1 MPKSHDMVSGEATFH
16 RTTNGITQVT
26 TQHDLTFDHH
36 ERNIPKTL
44 IAQALANTKYA
55 PYWLD
60 TPDRPAATE
69 ALAGSLETDLL
80 VVGGGYTGLWTALQA
95 KERDP
100 NRQVVL
106 IEAQRIGWAASGRN
120 GGFCEYSL
128 VHGAANGQNH
138 LPDENA
144 KLTKLGMQNLAEI
157 RETAQRYNMDIEL
170 ETDGSINVATE
181 PHQVEWL
188 REAEHFLNAS
198 ETRALINSPEFLAAE
213 RDEDGTMLV
222 HPAKLAWEL
231 ARVCR
236 ELGVEIYENTKAERL
251 IDTGPT
257 LRVTTP
263 EGQITAK
270 RVALATNAFPSL
282 LKRHNFYTLP
292 LYDYALMTEPLT
304 DLQREAIGWDKM
316 IGLADLN
323 NRFHYSR
330 PTIDEHGGFRIL
342 WGGYDAIYHFGGKV
356 RSEYDYRDET
366 FEKLVAHFYGTFPQL
381 EGIKFTHAWG
391 GAIDSCSRFFSFFD
405 LSHRGRVAYS
415 AGYTGLGVGAT
426 RFGAKVMLD
435 LLSGEETEL
444 TQLQLVRKKPIPFPP
459 EPATWMGV
467 QVMSNQMIR
476 ADRNQGQRSL
486 FLRTMDKI
494 GIGFDS

>member
-1 MPKSHDMVSGEATFH
+1 MAK
-16 RTTNGITQVT
+16 R
-26 TQHDLTFDHH
+26 HDLTFDYH
-36 ERNIPKTL
+36 ERNIKKSL
-44 IAQALANTKYA
+44 IDQALKDTKYT

-60 TPDRPAATE
+60 TPDRPSASE
-69 ALAGSLETDLL
+69 ALQVSLETDLL

-100 NRQVVL
+100 QRNVVL

-128 VHGAANGQNH
+128 VHGESNGENH

-144 KLTKLGMQNLAEI
+144 ELTELGMQNLTEI
-157 RETAQRYNMDIEL
+157 RETAQRYGMDIEL
-170 ETDGSINVATE
+170 ETGGIINVATE

-188 REAEHFLNAS
+188 RDEQNFLTAD
-198 ETRALINSPEFLAAE
+198 ETRSVINSPDFLASE
-213 RDEDGTMLV
+213 RDYTGSILV

-236 ELGVEIYENTKAERL
+236 ELGVEIYEHTPAEKLLDEGR
-251 IDTGPT
+251 T
-257 LRVTTP
+257 LKVITP
-263 EGQITAK
+263 EGQITAE
-270 RVALATNAFPSL
+270 RVALATNVFPSL
-282 LKRHNFYTLP
+282 LKRHHLYTLP

-304 DLQREAIGWDKM
+304 AEQREAIGWDEM
-316 IGLADLN
+316 VGLADLN

-330 PTIDEHGGFRIL
+330 PTIDENGGFRIL
-342 WGGYDAIYHFGGKV
+342 WGGYDAVYHFGGKV

-381 EGIKFTHAWG
+381 EGVKFSHAWG

-405 LSHRGRVAYS
+405 VSHRGRVAYS

-435 LLSGEETEL
+435 LLSGEDTEL
-444 TQLQLVRKKPIPFPP
+444 TRLQLVRKKPIPFPP
-459 EPATWMGV
+459 EPAAWTGV
-467 QVMSNQMIR
+467 QVMRNEMIR
-476 ADRNQGQRSL
+476 ADRNQGKRSL
-486 FLRTMDKI
+486 FLRAMDKV

>member
-1 MPKSHDMVSGEATFH
+1 MAK
-16 RTTNGITQVT
+16 R
-26 TQHDLTFDHH
+26 HDLTFDYH
-36 ERNIPKTL
+36 ERNIKKSL
-44 IAQALANTKYA
+44 IDQALKDTKYT

-60 TPDRPAATE
+60 TPDRPSASE
-69 ALAGSLETDLL
+69 ALQVSLETDLL

-100 NRQVVL
+100 QRNVVL

-128 VHGAANGQNH
+128 VHGESNGENH

-144 KLTKLGMQNLAEI
+144 ELTELGMQNLTEI
-157 RETAQRYNMDIEL
+157 RETAQRYGMDIEL
-170 ETDGSINVATE
+170 ETGGIINVATE

-188 REAEHFLNAS
+188 RDEQNFLTAD
-198 ETRALINSPEFLAAE
+198 ETRSVINSPDFLASE
-213 RDEDGTMLV
+213 RDYTGSILV

-236 ELGVEIYENTKAERL
+236 ELGVEIYEHTPAEKLLDEGR
-251 IDTGPT
+251 T
-257 LRVTTP
+257 LKVITP
-263 EGQITAK
+263 EGQITAE
-270 RVALATNAFPSL
+270 RVALATNVFPSL
-282 LKRHNFYTLP
+282 LKRHHLYTLP

-304 DLQREAIGWDKM
+304 AEQREAIGWDEM
-316 IGLADLN
+316 VGLADLN

-330 PTIDEHGGFRIL
+330 PTIDENGGFRIL
-342 WGGYDAIYHFGGKV
+342 WGGYDAVYHFGGKV

-381 EGIKFTHAWG
+381 EGIKFSHAWG

-405 LSHRGRVAYS
+405 VSHRGRVAYS

-435 LLSGEETEL
+435 LLSGEDTEL
-444 TQLQLVRKKPIPFPP
+444 TRLQLVRKKPIPFPP
-459 EPATWMGV
+459 EPAAWTGV
-467 QVMSNQMIR
+467 QVMRNEMVR
-476 ADRNQGQRSL
+476 ADRNQGKRSL
-486 FLRTMDKI
+486 FLRAMDKV

>member
-1 MPKSHDMVSGEATFH
+1 MAK
-16 RTTNGITQVT
+16 R
-26 TQHDLTFDHH
+26 HDLTFDYH
-36 ERNIPKTL
+36 ERNIKKSL
-44 IAQALANTKYA
+44 IDQALKDTKYT

-60 TPDRPAATE
+60 TPDRPSASE
-69 ALAGSLETDLL
+69 ALQVSLETDLL

-100 NRQVVL
+100 QRNVVL

-128 VHGAANGQNH
+128 VHGESNGENH

-144 KLTKLGMQNLAEI
+144 ELTELGMQNLTEI
-157 RETAQRYNMDIEL
+157 RETAQRYGMDIEL
-170 ETDGSINVATE
+170 ETGGIINVATE

-188 REAEHFLNAS
+188 RDEQNFLTAD
-198 ETRALINSPEFLAAE
+198 ETRSVINSPDFLASE
-213 RDEDGTMLV
+213 RDYTGSILV

-236 ELGVEIYENTKAERL
+236 ELGVEIYEHTPAEKLLDEGR
-251 IDTGPT
+251 T
-257 LRVTTP
+257 LKVITP
-263 EGQITAK
+263 EGQITAE
-270 RVALATNAFPSL
+270 RVALATNVFPSL
-282 LKRHNFYTLP
+282 LKRHHLYTLP

-304 DLQREAIGWDKM
+304 AEQREAIGWDEM
-316 IGLADLN
+316 VGLADLN

-330 PTIDEHGGFRIL
+330 PTIDENGGFRIL
-342 WGGYDAIYHFGGKV
+342 WGGYDAVYHFGGKV

-381 EGIKFTHAWG
+381 EGVKFSHAWG

-405 LSHRGRVAYS
+405 VSHRGRVAYS

-435 LLSGEETEL
+435 LLSGEDTEL
-444 TQLQLVRKKPIPFPP
+444 TRLQLVRKKPIPFPP
-459 EPATWMGV
+459 EPAAWTGV
-467 QVMSNQMIR
+467 QVMRNEMVR
-476 ADRNQGQRSL
+476 ADRNQGKRSL
-486 FLRTMDKI
+486 FLRAMDKV

>member
-1 MPKSHDMVSGEATFH
+1 MAK
-16 RTTNGITQVT
+16 R
-26 TQHDLTFDHH
+26 HDLTFDYH
-36 ERNIPKTL
+36 ERNIKKSL
-44 IAQALANTKYA
+44 IDQALKDTKYT

-60 TPDRPAATE
+60 TPDRPSASE
-69 ALAGSLETDLL
+69 ALQVSLETDLL

-100 NRQVVL
+100 QRNVAL

-128 VHGAANGQNH
+128 VHGESNGENH

-144 KLTKLGMQNLAEI
+144 ELTELGMQNLTEI
-157 RETAQRYNMDIEL
+157 RETAQRYGMDIEL
-170 ETDGSINVATE
+170 ETGGIINVATE

-188 REAEHFLNAS
+188 RDEQNFLTAD
-198 ETRALINSPEFLAAE
+198 ETRSVINSPDFLASE
-213 RDEDGTMLV
+213 RDYTGSILV

-236 ELGVEIYENTKAERL
+236 ELGVEIYEHTPAEKLLDEGR
-251 IDTGPT
+251 T
-257 LRVTTP
+257 LKVITP
-263 EGQITAK
+263 EGQITAE
-270 RVALATNAFPSL
+270 RVALATNVFPSL
-282 LKRHNFYTLP
+282 LKRHHLYTLP

-304 DLQREAIGWDKM
+304 AEQREAIGWDEM
-316 IGLADLN
+316 VGLADLN

-330 PTIDEHGGFRIL
+330 PTIDENGGFRIL
-342 WGGYDAIYHFGGKV
+342 WGGYDAVYHFGGKV

-381 EGIKFTHAWG
+381 EGVKFSHAWG

-405 LSHRGRVAYS
+405 VSHRGRVAYS

-435 LLSGEETEL
+435 LLSGEDTEL
-444 TQLQLVRKKPIPFPP
+444 TRLQLVRKKPIPFPP
-459 EPATWMGV
+459 EPAAWTGV
-467 QVMSNQMIR
+467 QVMRNEMVR
-476 ADRNQGQRSL
+476 ADRNQGKRSL
-486 FLRTMDKI
+486 FLRAMDKV

>member
-1 MPKSHDMVSGEATFH
+1 VAK
-16 RTTNGITQVT
+16 R
-26 TQHDLTFDHH
+26 HDLTFDYH
-36 ERNIPKTL
+36 ERNIKKSL
-44 IAQALANTKYA
+44 IDQALKDTKYT

-60 TPDRPAATE
+60 TPDRPSASE
-69 ALAGSLETDLL
+69 ALQVSLETDLL

-100 NRQVVL
+100 QRNVVL

-128 VHGAANGQNH
+128 VHGESNGENH

-144 KLTKLGMQNLAEI
+144 ELTELGMQNLTEI
-157 RETAQRYNMDIEL
+157 RETAQRYGMDIEL
-170 ETDGSINVATE
+170 ETGGIINVATE

-188 REAEHFLNAS
+188 RDEQNFLTAD
-198 ETRALINSPEFLAAE
+198 ETRSVINSPDFLASE
-213 RDEDGTMLV
+213 RDYTGSILV

-236 ELGVEIYENTKAERL
+236 ELGVEIYEHTPAEKLLDEGR
-251 IDTGPT
+251 T
-257 LRVTTP
+257 LKVITP
-263 EGQITAK
+263 EGQITAE
-270 RVALATNAFPSL
+270 RVALATNVFPSL
-282 LKRHNFYTLP
+282 LKRHHLYTLP

-304 DLQREAIGWDKM
+304 AEQREAIGWDEM
-316 IGLADLN
+316 VGLADLN

-330 PTIDEHGGFRIL
+330 PTIDENGGFRIL
-342 WGGYDAIYHFGGKV
+342 WGGYDAVYHFGGKV

-381 EGIKFTHAWG
+381 EGVKFSHAWG

-405 LSHRGRVAYS
+405 VSHRGRVAYS

-435 LLSGEETEL
+435 LLSGEDTEL
-444 TQLQLVRKKPIPFPP
+444 TRLQLVRKKPIPFPP
-459 EPATWMGV
+459 EPAAWTGV
-467 QVMSNQMIR
+467 QVMRNEMVR
-476 ADRNQGQRSL
+476 ADRNQGKRSL
-486 FLRTMDKI
+486 FLRAMDKV

>member
-1 MPKSHDMVSGEATFH
+1 MTK
-16 RTTNGITQVT
+16 R
-26 TQHDLTFDHH
+26 HDLTFDYH
-36 ERNIPKTL
+36 ERNIKKSL
-44 IAQALANTKYA
+44 IDQALKDTKYT

-60 TPDRPAATE
+60 TPDRPSASE
-69 ALAGSLETDLL
+69 ALQVSLETDLL

-100 NRQVVL
+100 QRNVVL

-128 VHGAANGQNH
+128 VHGESNGENH

-144 KLTKLGMQNLAEI
+144 ELTELGMQNLTEI
-157 RETAQRYNMDIEL
+157 RETAQRYGMDIEL
-170 ETDGSINVATE
+170 ETGGIINVATE

-188 REAEHFLNAS
+188 RDEQNFLTAD
-198 ETRALINSPEFLAAE
+198 ETRSVINSPDFLASE
-213 RDEDGTMLV
+213 RDYTGSILV

-236 ELGVEIYENTKAERL
+236 ELGVEIYEHTPAEKLLDEGR
-251 IDTGPT
+251 T
-257 LRVTTP
+257 LKVITP
-263 EGQITAK
+263 EGQITAE
-270 RVALATNAFPSL
+270 RVALATNVFPSL
-282 LKRHNFYTLP
+282 LKRHHLYTLP

-304 DLQREAIGWDKM
+304 AGQREAIGWDEM
-316 IGLADLN
+316 VGLADLN

-330 PTIDEHGGFRIL
+330 PTIDENGGFRIL
-342 WGGYDAIYHFGGKV
+342 WGGYDAVYHFGGKV

-381 EGIKFTHAWG
+381 EGVKFSHAWG

-405 LSHRGRVAYS
+405 VSHRGRVAYS

-435 LLSGEETEL
+435 LLSGEDTEL
-444 TQLQLVRKKPIPFPP
+444 TRLQLVRKKPIPFPP
-459 EPATWMGV
+459 EPAAWTGV
-467 QVMSNQMIR
+467 QVMRNEMVR
-476 ADRNQGQRSL
+476 ADRNQGKRSL
-486 FLRTMDKI
+486 FLRAMDKV

>member
-1 MPKSHDMVSGEATFH
+1 MA
-16 RTTNGITQVT
+16 QY
-26 TQHDLTFDHH
+26 HDLTFDQH
-36 ERNIPKTL
+36 ERNIPKHV
-44 IAQALANTKYA
+44 IEQALTETKYA

-60 TPDRPAATE
+60 TSTRPAASP
-69 ALAGSLETDLL
+69 ALHDSIETDLL

-100 NRQVVL
+100 KRNVVL

-128 VHGAANGQNH
+128 VHGDANGENH
-138 LPDENA
+138 LPEENA
-144 KLTKLGMQNLAEI
+144 KLTELGIQNLAEI
-157 RETAQRYNMDIEL
+157 RETAQRYDMDIEL
-170 ETDGSINVATE
+170 HTDGSLNVATE

-188 REAEHFLNAS
+188 QGEEHFLDADQ
-198 ETRALINSPEFLAAE
+198 TRDLINSPDFLAGE
-213 RDEDGTMLV
+213 RDYTGTMLV

-236 ELGVEIYENTKAERL
+236 DLGVQIFEHTPAEGL
-251 IDTGPT
+251 IDEGAT
-257 LRVTTP
+257 LRVVTP
-263 EGQITAK
+263 EGHITAN

-282 LKRHNFYTLP
+282 LKRHHLYTLP

-304 DLQREAIGWDKM
+304 AAQREAIGWNEM

-330 PTIDEHGGFRIL
+330 PTIDEDGGFRIL
-342 WGGYDAIYHFGGKV
+342 WGGYDAVYHFGRKV

-381 EGIKFTHAWG
+381 EGIKFSHAWG
-391 GAIDSCSRFFSFFD
+391 GAIDSCSRFFAFFD
-405 LSHRGRVAYS
+405 VSHRGRVAYS

-426 RFGAKVMLD
+426 RFGAQVMLD
-435 LLSGEETEL
+435 LLSGQETEL
-444 TQLQLVRKKPIPFPP
+444 TRLQLVRKKPIPFPP
-459 EPATWMGV
+459 EPATWAGV
-467 QVMSNQMIR
+467 QIMRNQMIR
-476 ADRNQGQRSL
+476 ADRNQGERSL
-486 FLRTMDKI
+486 FLRALDKI

>member
-1 MPKSHDMVSGEATFH
+1 VVKKYE
-16 RTTNGITQVT
+16 
-26 TQHDLTFDHH
+26 LTFDQY
-36 ERNIPKTL
+36 ERSVSKNL
-44 IAQALANTKYA
+44 IDQALEDTKYT

-60 TPDRPAATE
+60 TPDRPSATAALH
-69 ALAGSLETDLL
+69 ANVETDLL

-100 NRQVVL
+100 NRKVVL

-128 VHGAANGQNH
+128 VHGHANGENH
-138 LPDENA
+138 LPEENA
-144 KLTKLGMQNLAEI
+144 KLTELGMQNLAEI
-157 RETAQRYNMDIEL
+157 RETAQRYDMDIEL
-170 ETDGSINVATE
+170 ETDGSMNVATE
-181 PHQVEWL
+181 PHQVAWL
-188 REAEHFLNAS
+188 RSEEHFLNA
-198 ETRALINSPEFLAAE
+198 EQTRAIINSPDFLAGQ
-213 RDEDGTMLV
+213 RDYTGTMLL

-236 ELGVEIYENTKAERL
+236 ELGVEIYEHTQAERL
-251 IDTGPT
+251 IDEGRA
-257 LRVTTP
+257 LRVITP
-263 EGQITAK
+263 EGQVAAD

-282 LKRHNFYTLP
+282 LKRHHLYTLP

-304 DLQREAIGWDKM
+304 AEQRKAIGWDEM

-330 PTIDEHGGFRIL
+330 PTIDADGGFRIL
-342 WGGYDAIYHFGGKV
+342 WGGYDAVYHFGGRV

-381 EGIKFTHAWG
+381 EGIKFSHAWG

-405 LSHRGRVAYS
+405 VSHGGRVAYS

-435 LLSGEETEL
+435 LLTGEDTEL
-444 TQLQLVRKKPIPFPP
+444 TRLQLVRKKPIPFPP
-459 EPATWMGV
+459 EPATWAGV
-467 QVMSNQMIR
+467 QIMTNQMVR
-476 ADRNQGQRSL
+476 ADRNQGERSL